1 MWQSIV
7 KALSDFSEQWA
18 KFTLAKKTAAIAI
31 GSVIIAC
38 LVALGVWVGEK
49 SYAPLY
55 TDLQPDQS
63 INLVKILQQENIPY
77 SVSENGQSI
86 SIPPELVQQTLMKLA
101 VKGMPAGQKP
111 GMELF
116 DKESFGTSSYVQ
128 RINYVRA
135 LQGELTRT
143 INTLRSVKRSSV
155 HISMPPK
162 SSYFEKSEDPKASV
176 VVDLHMG
183 KDLTRIEI
191 KGIQNLVA
199 SSVEGLRPERV
210 TVVDSSGVALSKTED
225 ALSAMSATMAERQ
238 QQIENE
244 LSEKIED
251 MVGHIVGRGRVVARV
266 TAELDFDPLQEEEK
280 IVDPEN
286 SAVTSQEKTE
296 DNLQATRPQAAG
308 VAGAE
313 GALPGPASAPPEAKQ
328 NLAKSR
334 DNSQYEVSTKLRK
347 KEKALGMVKRL
358 TVAVLVSN
366 REVAGADGKTAPQ
379 PVTKEQKDV
388 IEKLVRSS
396 IGFVEGRD
404 TINVE
409 SSDFAKEDMDS
420 ADEAISRQ
428 EQRHLIF
435 SLVRYGTVGLFILLF
450 FSFVVRPF
458 VRWVTGISTPKV
470 ETILPKTVEELE
482 EMQVAETNAL
492 PGLASLPVLEETVD
506 LEKAEGELLKQ
517 KVVALIEMSPG
528 KAAQVITDWIS
539 ASDAA
544 ANSSSSKKGRS
555 A

>member
-1 MWQSIV
+1 MWQSILRT
-7 KALSDFSEQWA
+7 LSEFSDQWG
-18 KFTLAKKTAAIAI
+18 KFTIAKKGAVIVI
-31 GSVIIAC
+31 GSIMIAC
-38 LVALGVWVGEK
+38 FLMLGVWVGEK

-77 SVSENGQSI
+77 NVSENGTTI

-111 GMELF
+111 GMEIF

-135 LQGELTRT
+135 MQGELTRT
-143 INTLRSVKRSSV
+143 INTIKSIKRSSV

-183 KDLTRIEI
+183 HDLTKIEI

-210 TVVDSSGVALSKTED
+210 TVVNTSGAALSKTED
-225 ALSAMSATMAERQ
+225 PLSALSATMAERQ
-238 QQIENE
+238 QQIEME
-244 LSEKIED
+244 LGSKIED
-251 MVGHIVGRGRVVARV
+251 IVGRIVGRGMVMARV
-266 TAELDFDPLQEEEK
+266 SAELDFDPLQEEEK

-286 SAVTSQEKTE
+286 VAVRSQDKAE
-296 DNLQATRPQAAG
+296 DTLQASRPAAGG

-313 GALPGPASAPPEAKQ
+313 GALPGPAAAAPEATQ

-334 DNSQYEVSTKLRK
+334 DNSEYEVSTKHRR

-366 REVAGADGKTAPQ
+366 KEVVDADGKVTKV
-379 PVTKEQKDV
+379 PVSKEQKDI

-409 SSDFAKEDMDS
+409 SSDFAKEDLEK
-420 ADEAISRQ
+420 ADEVIVRQ

-435 SLVRYGTVGLFILLF
+435 SLLRYGTVGLFILFF

-458 VRWVTGISTPKV
+458 VRWITGITTPKV

-482 EMQVAETNAL
+482 QMQVVETNAL

-517 KVVALIEMSPG
+517 KVVALIEMAPG
-528 KAAQVITDWIS
+528 KAAQVITDWIA

-544 ANSSSSKKGRS
+544 VQGVKKGRTV
-555 A
+555 

>member
-1 MWQSIV
+1 MWQSILRI
-7 KALSDFSEQWA
+7 LSEFSDQWG
-18 KFTLAKKTAAIAI
+18 KFTLAKKTAATAVGTI
-31 GSVIIAC
+31 IIAC
-38 LVALGVWVGEK
+38 FIALGVWVGEK

-63 INLVKILQQENIPY
+63 INLVKILSQENIPY
-77 SVSENGQSI
+77 SVSENGATI

-135 LQGELTRT
+135 IQGELTRT
-143 INTLRSVKRSSV
+143 INTLKSVKRSSV
-155 HISMPPK
+155 NISMPEK
-162 SSYFEKSEDPKASV
+162 SSYFEKKEDPKASV
-176 VVDLHMG
+176 VVELHMG
-183 KDLTRIEI
+183 RDLTKVEI

-210 TVVDSSGVALSKTED
+210 TVVDSSGIALSKTED
-225 ALSAMSATMAERQ
+225 PLSAMSATMAERQ
-238 QQIENE
+238 TEIEGE
-244 LSEKIED
+244 LSNKIED
-251 MVGHIVGRGRVVARV
+251 IVGHIVGRGRVVARV
-266 TAELDFDPLQEEEK
+266 SAELDFDPLQEEEK

-296 DNLQATRPQAAG
+296 DNMQATKPVAAG
-308 VAGAE
+308 AAGAE
-313 GALPGPASAPPEAKQ
+313 GALPGPASAAPETKQ
-328 NLAKSR
+328 NIAKTR
-334 DNSQYEVSTKLRK
+334 DNSNYEVSTKHRR

-366 REVAGADGKTAPQ
+366 KETTGADGKASLQ

-404 TINVE
+404 SITVE
-409 SSDFAKEDMDS
+409 SSDFAKEDMDF
-420 ADEAISRQ
+420 ADQAIMKQ

-458 VRWVTGISTPKV
+458 VRWITGISTPKV

-528 KAAQVITDWIS
+528 KAAQVVTDWIA

-544 ANSSSSKKGRS
+544 SSGGAKKGRN

>member
-1 MWQSIV
+1 MWQSIL
-7 KALSDFSEQWA
+7 KILSELADQWGR
-18 KFTLAKKTAAIAI
+18 FTIAKKTAAIAI
-31 GSVIIAC
+31 GTIIIAC
-38 LVALGVWVGEK
+38 LVTLGVWVGEK

-63 INLVKILQQENIPY
+63 INLVKILQTENIPY
-77 SVSENGQSI
+77 TVTENGSSI

-135 LQGELTRT
+135 MQGELTRT
-143 INTLRSVKRSSV
+143 INTLQSIKRCSV

-162 SSYFEKSEDPKASV
+162 SSYFEKGEDPKASV

-183 KDLTRIEI
+183 RNLSKVEV

-210 TVVDSSGVALSKTED
+210 SVVDTTGVALSKTED
-225 ALSAMSATMAERQ
+225 PLSALSATMADRQ

-244 LSEKIED
+244 LSAKIED
-251 MVGHIVGRGRVVARV
+251 IVGRIVGRGRVVARV
-266 TAELDFDPLQEEEK
+266 SAELDFDPLQEEEK

-296 DNLQATRPQAAG
+296 DNLQSTRPTAAG
-308 VAGAE
+308 VAGVE
-313 GALPGPASAPPEAKQ
+313 GALPGPASAAPEARQ
-328 NLAKSR
+328 NLAKTR
-334 DNSQYEVSTKLRK
+334 DNSQFEVSTKLRR

-358 TVAVLVSN
+358 SVAVLVSN
-366 REVAGADGKTAPQ
+366 KEVVGADGTSALQ

-388 IEKLVRSS
+388 IEKLVRNS

-404 TINVE
+404 MISVE
-409 SSDFAKEDMDS
+409 SSEFAKEDMDM
-420 ADEAISRQ
+420 ADEANIKQ
-428 EQRHLIF
+428 EQRHLVF

-482 EMQVAETNAL
+482 EMQASETNAL
-492 PGLASLPVLEETVD
+492 PGLSSLPVLEETVD

-528 KAAQVITDWIS
+528 KAAQIVTDWIA

-544 ANSSSSKKGRS
+544 SGAGAKKGRS

>member
-1 MWQSIV
+1 MWQSIL
-7 KALSDFSEQWA
+7 KALSEFSEQWG
-18 KFTLAKKTAAIAI
+18 KFTVGKKIAVATI

-38 LVALGVWVGEK
+38 FLALGVWVGER

-77 SVSENGQSI
+77 NVSENGSTI

-101 VKGMPAGQKP
+101 VKGMPAGHKP
-111 GMELF
+111 GLEIF

-128 RINYVRA
+128 RINYIRA

-143 INTLRSVKRSSV
+143 IATIKSIKRSNV

-162 SSYFEKSEDPKASV
+162 SSYFEKTEDPKASV

-183 KDLTRIEI
+183 RELTKVEI

-199 SSVEGLRPERV
+199 SSVDALRPERV
-210 TVVDSSGVALSKTED
+210 TVVDSSGRALSKTED
-225 ALSAMSATMAERQ
+225 PLSALSATMAERQ
-238 QQIENE
+238 QQIETE
-244 LSEKIED
+244 LGSKIED
-251 MVGHIVGRGRVVARV
+251 IVGRIVGRGMVVARV
-266 TAELDFDPLQEEEK
+266 SAELDFDPLQEEEK

-286 SAVTSQEKTE
+286 VALRSQDKAE
-296 DNLQATRPQAAG
+296 DNLEASRPTAAG

-313 GALPGPASAPPEAKQ
+313 GALPGPASAAPEARQ

-334 DNSQYEVSTKLRK
+334 DNSQYEVSTKLRR
-347 KEKALGMVKRL
+347 KEKALGAIKRL
-358 TVAVLVSN
+358 TVAVLVN
-366 REVAGADGKTAPQ
+366 NKEAVDAEGKSEQ
-379 PVTKEQKDV
+379 IPVTKEQKDV

-404 TINVE
+404 TITVE
-409 SSDFAKEDMDS
+409 SSDFAKEDLERH
-420 ADEAISRQ
+420 DEIVAKQ
-428 EQRHLIF
+428 QQRHLFF
-435 SLVRYGTVGLFILLF
+435 SLLRYGTVGLFILFF

-458 VRWVTGISTPKV
+458 IRWLTGISTSKV
-470 ETILPKTVEELE
+470 ETVLPKTVEELE
-482 EMQVAETNAL
+482 QMQVAETNAL

-517 KVVALIEMSPG
+517 KVVALIEMAPG
-528 KAAQVITDWIS
+528 KAAQVITDWIA

-544 ANSSSSKKGRS
+544 QTGPKKGRS